1 MNEKTFT
8 EKELLKLLAKQRES
22 DANIL
27 TKEINVSGYTAKQK
41 VIKNKLVYEKVQA
54 KQD

>member
-8 EKELLKLLAKQRES
+8 EKELLKLLAKQREA

-27 TKEINVSGYTAKQK
+27 AKEINVSGYTAKQK
-41 VIKNKLVYEKVQA
+41 VLKNKLIYEKVQA